1 MTRVAAPPTRIFNTV
16 TGFICRRG
24 ERRIVTVSPASW
36 RLSCARVRP
45 LRDPLVGEARSYE
58 RLLPASLG
66 GRKRTS
72 KALCRRCNSTTG
84 HEWDAEL
91 ERQHRPI
98 ALFVFPPHHPCARK
112 HRRVADAE
120 GNHVILKAGRD
131 PRWKSPGP
139 ARQIPRRVPG
149 SYTTARDTIPVANQ
163 LHHLALVLGRVRR
176 PLVRHLDTFSAQ
188 CSGVASRSRP
198 PIPARPS
205 VYRLSAIATQDIS

>member
-72 KALCRRCNSTTG
+72 KALSRRCNSTTG
-84 HEWDAEL
+84 HDWDAEL

-120 GNHVILKAGRD
+120 GNHLILKAGIRGGRV
-131 PRWKSPGP
+131 PAPP
-139 ARQIPRRVPG
+139 ARYRDGCRALTPRLGTRSPLQTSSTIWRWYSGAYGGRLFDIWTPSLRNVQVSHRVL
-149 SYTTARDTIPVANQ
+149 SLRYQLARAFTDF
-163 LHHLALVLGRVRR
+163 RR
-176 PLVRHLDTFSAQ
+176 
-188 CSGVASRSRP
+188 
-198 PIPARPS
+198 
-205 VYRLSAIATQDIS
+205 